1 MTTTLLF
8 DIDGTLMDTEEVM
21 VKSLQATLKEQKNLT
36 VPTHDL
42 DFILGIPGKK
52 ALEKFSSSESE
63 IAFLHE
69 CWVKNVERF
78 LDYAEIFPGIRE
90 LLSELKKMAIPLGV
104 VTSKT
109 NQSMK
114 TEFEPYGLSDYFA
127 TVVTA
132 SHTEKHKPNPDPIN
146 LALELSGAKKA
157 QAIYI
162 GDSIYDMQS
171 AHAAGI
177 DFALAK
183 WGAKENTEFAQA
195 DIILAEPNDLLK
207 YIER

>member
-52 ALEKFSSSESE
+52 ALEKFSPSESE

-78 LDYAEIFPGIRE
+78 LDYAKIFPGIRE

-132 SHTEKHKPNPDPIN
+132 SHTEKHKPNPEPIN

>member
-1 MTTTLLF
+1 
-8 DIDGTLMDTEEVM
+8 
-21 VKSLQATLKEQKNLT
+21 
-36 VPTHDL
+36 
-42 DFILGIPGKK
+42 
-52 ALEKFSSSESE
+52 
-63 IAFLHE
+63 
-69 CWVKNVERF
+69 
-78 LDYAEIFPGIRE
+78 
-90 LLSELKKMAIPLGV
+90 MAIPLGV

-183 WGAKENTEFAQA
+183 WGAKENTEFAEA

-207 YIER
+207 YVAH